1 MNALFESKCHTYT
14 HAHAHTQASLY
25 NAKSCKVDQV
35 VQMNGTETHGFVF
48 FLRFSYFIWI
58 SLYSSLY
65 LCVSLSLCVCRV
77 CLISID
83 TFVVISRTEE
93 WMLNKAAFVYFPM
106 NYVKKM
112 ESIKSSFDFIDLS
125 CSVRFQFMVA
135 DPWWSMAIVSLVSAF
150 ELDCLVLVWFW
161 AFGEYMTRV
170 RQFENFK

>member
-1 MNALFESKCHTYT
+1 MLYLKVNVTLIHTHT
-14 HAHAHTQASLY
+14 HKHHFTML
-25 NAKSCKVDQV
+25 NRAKSIKSPKWMAPRKKTPRRTVSFFSSF
-35 VQMNGTETHGFVF
+35 FVF
-48 FLRFSYFIWI
+48 HLNLIILFTLSVCV
-58 SLYSSLY
+58 Y
-65 LCVSLSLCVCRV
+65 LSVYRV

-83 TFVVISRTEE
+83 KFVVISRTEE
-93 WMLNKAAFVYFPM
+93 WMLNKVAFVYFPM

-161 AFGEYMTRV
+161 AFGELMTRV
-170 RQFENFK
+170 RQFENCK